1 MNWNEIWETLK
12 IKPTRDKNTI
22 RRAFA
27 ALSKECHMEDEPERF
42 AKISEAYKA
51 AMENV
56 AEAAKYSQYEDSAE
70 DDIEDGIK
78 SDAGNSSEAGSLSRM
93 RGEEAESAE
102 QPPSPSLLSMLV
114 EDGDDNNIEEVQ
126 NEEQQPSPS
135 LLSMLEEKEEERL
148 QKTFSEGALSKLID
162 ILSNPKTRNSASDW
176 KKYFLSKSFLD
187 EQFDESFGRG
197 LMDYLR
203 EAPDGL
209 IYNLP
214 KNFILEL
221 VIAYGLLPDAIRVG
235 EPKYDK
241 KGNQYWECI
250 YRINGEG
257 SFYNRAVAAS
267 LYNTQAEENEVNSK
281 NMFNF
286 LVKKREN
293 RLRAYSFS
301 EYIKLRKL
309 CEDGHLNKSRRAKW
323 EKMLLGGGPHFLYER
338 NGQEYEEVHTHS
350 ECFVV
355 LLEHWVRTDNVPE
368 SVLMFMYHSY
378 GLKDIGHSSMADIYG
393 GLKEAILKR
402 LPKIE
407 KMLYADDSV
416 RERRKR
422 WKAALKKIVSENHTN
437 YSDGIYEST
446 ENIKKQIDD
455 LFGGE
460 DWEALKKDEDTFCEI
475 YETLSKRAVTPKEMA
490 DFLLD
495 FYEREGDFA
504 DPDKMTELRLG
515 LIRSKNFIRRIK
527 ETDYNSKYVYEKTA
541 VSDINA
547 DNEQF
552 LVYLLSRGFGNRY
565 MPVIDSEEKQVSYI
579 KENSIYLSAF
589 LDEIYHPFFT
599 GDEQWNPVPGWQ
611 KAFTHFDEEENDILE
626 PVRDE
631 FTMPDGKRLTVEFH
645 LHYILYFL
653 NDVQVVDTVLTWEEL
668 KAYAEKITNPVH
680 FLYLLAVTKIGE
692 DEYLEAE
699 AEICRWLEKTC
710 IDRLICSAVSQ
721 LLACDNAGLP
731 YEENEAKRVVAVCYG
746 EQERFC
752 FRMTVSRRNVKLY
765 RQTRFGWEEM
775 KLLDGEGKAAK
786 SLDIEGKIDFCKD
799 KLRSMRQPKP
809 VLISRK
815 DLSGVSGLEKIRIVI
830 EAMKEGEIARR
841 KRETAYIPGFPWRPD
856 EITDSVREFFAKD
869 GGWMIESYC
878 VLHMGSK
885 QGRDFDRVFWGKMNI
900 FGFDLGFM
908 SPEFTGALNTSV
920 AQMSRL
926 IKEKYL
932 VVGSFGWG
940 KRYTPKEW
948 MEPMPLA
955 IGESGTYYM
964 YNSIRLFK
972 GQSLEEVFLSAYKFW
987 NDVTAVDVYEGRLT
1001 VSKFDRS
1008 LEYCYTQQDYQEWLD
1023 HKTTLLPEV
1032 FTKFG
1037 I

>member
-1 MNWNEIWETLK
+1 MNRNEIWETLR
-12 IKPTRDKNTI
+12 IAPTEDKNAI
-22 RRAFA
+22 RRAYA
-27 ALSKECHMEDEPERF
+27 ALSKECHMEDNPELF
-42 AKISEAYKA
+42 SKINEAYRMALK
-51 AMENV
+51 NV
-56 AEAAKYSQYEDSAE
+56 ADAAEENQYED
-70 DDIEDGIK
+70 GT
-78 SDAGNSSEAGSLSRM
+78 
-93 RGEEAESAE
+93 
-102 QPPSPSLLSMLV
+102 
-114 EDGDDNNIEEVQ
+114 DDNSEEG
-126 NEEQQPSPS
+126 QPAPS
-135 LLSMLEEKEEERL
+135 LLSMLEEKEKEKL

-162 ILSNPKTRNSASDW
+162 ILSDSKTKNSAYDW
-176 KKYFLSKSFLD
+176 KEYFLSELFLD
-187 EQFDESFGRG
+187 EQFDESFGKG
-197 LMDYLR
+197 LMECLQ

-241 KGNQYWECI
+241 KGNKYWEYI
-250 YRINGEG
+250 YRVNGEG
-257 SFYNRAVAAS
+257 SFYNRMVAAE
-267 LYNTQAEENEVNSK
+267 LYNIHAAKNNANSR
-281 NMFNF
+281 NMYNF
-286 LVKKREN
+286 LVNKREN

-309 CEDGHLNKSRRAKW
+309 SADGYLNKSQRAKW

-338 NGQEYEEVHTHS
+338 NGQEYEEIYTHS

-378 GLKDIGHSSMADIYG
+378 GLKDIDHSSMSDIYG

-416 RERRKR
+416 RERKKR
-422 WKAALKKIVSENHTN
+422 WKNALKKIVSENHSN
-437 YSDGIYEST
+437 YDNGIYEST
-446 ENIKKQIDD
+446 ENIKKQIYD
-455 LFGGE
+455 LFNSD
-460 DWEALKKDEDTFCEI
+460 DWKALKQDEDTFCEI
-475 YETLSKRAVTPKEMA
+475 YETLSRRAVTPKEMA

-495 FYEREGDFA
+495 FYEKNGDFA
-504 DPDKMTELRLG
+504 DPDKVTELRLG
-515 LIRSKNFIRRIK
+515 LIRSKNFMRRIK
-527 ETDYNSKYVYEKTA
+527 ETDYNSEYTYEKTGL
-541 VSDINA
+541 SDINA

-552 LVYLLSRGFGNRY
+552 LVYLLSRGFGNPY
-565 MPVIDSEEKQVSYI
+565 MSVIDSNEKQVPYI
-579 KENSIYLSAF
+579 KENCIYLSAF
-589 LDEIYHPFFT
+589 LDEIYHPFFS

-631 FTMPDGKRLTVEFH
+631 LIMHDGNRLVVEFH
-645 LHYILYFL
+645 LHYILYFW
-653 NDVQVVDTVLTWEEL
+653 NDNQVVDSVLTWAQL
-668 KAYAEKITNPVH
+668 AAYAEKITNPVH
-680 FLYLLAVTKIGE
+680 FLYLLAITEIGE
-692 DEYLEAE
+692 DKYFEAE
-699 AEICRWLEKTC
+699 AEICGWLEKTC
-710 IDRLICSAVSQ
+710 IDKLICSVASQILAV
-721 LLACDNAGLP
+721 DNAGLP
-731 YEENEAKRVVAVCYG
+731 FEENEAKRVVFVCYG

-775 KLLDGEGKAAK
+775 KLLDGEGKEAK
-786 SLDIEGKIDFCKD
+786 SLDIEGKIAFCKN
-799 KLRSMRQPKP
+799 KLKSMRQPKP
-809 VLISRK
+809 TLISHK
-815 DLSGVSGLEKIRIVI
+815 DLRDVSGLEKIRIVI

-841 KRETAYIPGFPWRPD
+841 KRTTAYIPGFPWKQE
-856 EITDSVREFFAKD
+856 EITDSVRDFFAKD

-878 VLHMGSK
+878 VLHMGRK
-885 QGRDFDRVFWGKMNI
+885 AGKEFDRVFWGKMNI

-908 SPEFTGALNTSV
+908 SPEFSRALSGSI
-920 AQMSRL
+920 AQMSRV

-964 YNSIRLFK
+964 YNSLRLFK
-972 GQSLEEVFLSAYKFW
+972 GQSLEEVFSNAYKFW
-987 NDVTAVDVYEGRLT
+987 GDVTAVDVYEGRLT
-1001 VSKFDRS
+1001 VSRFDHS
-1008 LEYCYTQQDYQEWLD
+1008 LEYCYTQEDYQAWLD
-1023 HKTTLLPEV
+1023 HKTTLLPDV